1 MPHMRRTLL
10 TLALL
15 PWIAFLNLRQ
25 GWSHLVRPIDI
36 PALTRDSKVIA
47 VGEVTDISVEV
58 PEVSQ
63 FEGCPSGRLMQARLR
78 VLRVLKGDAVDE
90 LMFKFFRSN
99 LMNCGLFGVDKGEFG
114 LFFFRESDHGLILA
128 TPQYPT
134 IIAGRGPCITAGEP
148 LERVVGEFDCVIQ
161 SPLSTIFDRTSALR
175 MLDRVPDPSATKVL
189 ERAARELHP
198 PLNLLAAIN
207 LVARNDL
214 SALPLVEEGARTSPV
229 LVIADEGHTIF
240 QYHWGDALGGI
251 KDPAAIPA
259 LARMLTVDDSL
270 IRQGVVQALGN
281 TESEA
286 ALEPLS
292 KALDDSDVWVRWE
305 AVMGLAT
312 ITHQKDWYPFYD
324 QFKENEQLYLDH
336 WKSWAAQKFSKG
348 H

>member
-1 MPHMRRTLL
+1 MPHMRRAL
-10 TLALL
+10 LALAPL
-15 PWIAFLNLRQ
+15 AWIVFLSLRQ

-36 PALTRDSKVIA
+36 PALTRDAKVIA

-99 LMNCGLFGVDKGEFG
+99 LMNCGLFGVNKGEFG
-114 LFFFRESDHGLILA
+114 LFFFRESDYGLILA

-134 IIAGRGPCITAGEP
+134 IIAGRGPCVTAGEP

-161 SPLSTIFDRTSALR
+161 SPSSTISDHTSALR
-175 MLDRVPDPSATKVL
+175 MLDRVSDSSATKVL
-189 ERAARELHP
+189 ERAARELHC
-198 PLNLLAAIN
+198 PLNLLAAIY

-214 SALPLVEEGARTSPV
+214 SALPLVEEGARTSPTV
-229 LVIADEGHTIF
+229 VIADKGQTVFE
-240 QYHWGDALGGI
+240 YHWGDALGGI

-259 LARMLTVDDSL
+259 LARMLTVDDSV
-270 IRQGVVQALGN
+270 IRQGAVRALRN

-305 AVMGLAT
+305 AVMALAT
-312 ITHQKDWYPFYD
+312 ITHQKEWYPFYD
-324 QFKENEQLYLDH
+324 QFKENEQLYLGH